1 MNNLA
6 VITAH
11 CDIKDKSQI
20 LSNNLDKLL
29 TIPNLK
35 ILLVSYLPV
44 SDEIISK
51 VDYFIYD
58 KSNPVYKW
66 PKKAFFKYCDV
77 EDVRLLSFDDDYG
90 WAIANKLKLVGNLL
104 SAEKGKYEGVYLMNY
119 DVVLDT
125 ELIEFMRN
133 EPPQNTKFGGVHWN
147 GWKQPTTMVF
157 RSFLFKDFIKVTSGM
172 EEEEYI
178 SFHNTIENYMVKRV
192 EDEGIDCKQHGFIVK
207 DQCDWAGK
215 LDPYNI
221 IPKGLGFKLFI
232 SVSEFNDPLS
242 RHNHSFF
249 YKIEKDIK
257 ILVNG
262 GNFFHLKKGENFRY
276 HFKVT
281 KLDVLMGDSYIPIP
295 IRQDTNKFL
304 KKII

>member
-11 CDIKDKSQI
+11 CDVEDKSHI

-66 PKKAFFKYCDV
+66 PKKSFFKHVDV
-77 EDVRLLSFDDDYG
+77 GDVRLLSFDDDYG

-104 SAEKGKYEGVYLMNY
+104 GAEEGKYEGVYLMNY

-125 ELIEFMRN
+125 ELMELMKN
-133 EPPQNTKFGGVHWN
+133 EPPQNTKFEGVHWN
-147 GWKQPTTMVF
+147 GWKQYTTMVF
-157 RSFLFKDFIKVTSGM
+157 RSFLFKDFIKATAGM
-172 EEEEYI
+172 SEEEYSSI
-178 SFHNTIENYMVKRV
+178 DTIESYMVKRV
-192 EDEGIDCKQHGFIVK
+192 DDQKINCKQHSFTVK
-207 DQCDWAGK
+207 DQWDWAGK
-215 LDPYNI
+215 IDSFNV

-232 SVSEFNDPLS
+232 SITKMDDPLS
-242 RHNHSFF
+242 RYNHSLF
-249 YKIEKDIK
+249 YEIEKDIK

-262 GNFFHLKKGENFRY
+262 ENFYHLKKGENFRCW
-276 HFKVT
+276 FKVT
-281 KLDVLMGDSYIPIP
+281 KLDVLIEDSYIPVP
-295 IRQDTNKFL
+295 IRQDKNKYL
-304 KKII
+304 KKIT

>member
-1 MNNLA
+1 MDRIA

-11 CDIKDKSQI
+11 CDVEDKSHI

-44 SDEIISK
+44 SNEIISK

-66 PKKAFFKYCDV
+66 PKKAFFKAYDIG
-77 EDVRLLSFDDDYG
+77 DVRLLSFTDDYG

-104 SAEKGKYEGVYLMNY
+104 KVGEGKYEGVYLMNY

-125 ELIEFMRN
+125 ELMELMEN
-133 EPPQNTKFGGVHWN
+133 EPPQNTKFEGVHWN
-147 GWKQPTTMVF
+147 GWRQYTTMVF
-157 RSFLFKDFIKVTSGM
+157 RSFLFKDFIKVTAGM
-172 EEEEYI
+172 SEEEYNSI
-178 SFHNTIENYMVKRV
+178 GVIESYMEKRV
-192 EDEGIDCKQHGFIVK
+192 ADQKIDCKQHDFIVK
-207 DQCDWAGK
+207 DQWDWAGK
-215 LDPYNI
+215 IDQFNV

-232 SVSEFNDPLS
+232 SVTKMDDLTS
-242 RHNHSFF
+242 RYNHSFF
-249 YKIEKDIK
+249 YSVEEDIK
-257 ILVNG
+257 VLVNKE
-262 GNFFHLKKGENFRY
+262 NFFHLKKGENFRC

-281 KLDVLMGDSYIPIP
+281 KLEVLIEDSYIPVP
-295 IRQDTNKFL
+295 IRQDKNKFL
-304 KKII
+304 KKIV